1 MVETVRWAFSDDI
14 NEMNQKVIKMGSVVE
29 QMLHMSITALAERNV
44 ALADEA
50 IAMDDVVDDFNISIE
65 EECLNMLA
73 LQQPMASD
81 LRQIAATMKIITA
94 IERMGDY
101 IVDIA
106 KTAKELSAKPLF
118 KPLVDIPKMAG
129 IVKKMLRDVLEA
141 FVTKNLDLVR
151 EMIDDDDI
159 VDKFDMSLYEE
170 IIDIIKSD
178 SNVVDQAVRVMMIS
192 KYLERLADHV
202 TNVGKRIYYMKTG
215 DIKSV
220 SD

>member
-50 IAMDDVVDDFNISIE
+50 IAMDEVVDDFNISIE

>member
-178 SNVVDQAVRVMMIS
+178 SSVVDQAVRVMMIS